1 MTLSH
6 HAVGIKA
13 DSLSIFRSRKAMFCP
28 PPRSAPPSSPVIP
41 WGPLGLCPPKINLNT
56 LQSSN
61 PAVAEIRLLV
71 GGSSCFS
78 ETGVCYPTNHS
89 SIPFR
94 STLPKRKVVM
104 KPSRPA

>member
-71 GGSSCFS
+71 GGSSCSS
-78 ETGVCYPTNHS
+78 EIGAFYPLITLQS
-89 SIPFR
+89 PFAPLSLR
-94 STLPKRKVVM
+94 GKW
-104 KPSRPA
+104 